1 MEPRTTKPPAGTK
14 VTPLWIVAAFVTLTE
29 TILGF
34 AVTQVIGGVQVA
46 LTVFVISFAL
56 LVAGAF
62 FLILWN
68 RPWVFY
74 PPSEYADV
82 NPKDFMSALREA
94 PGVVEQIKL
103 ARTVDE
109 NPLNSEARFELIDS
123 MADDAQ
129 CQWLILM
136 HEKELEITKWA
147 QHVYEH
153 NSGAGGM
160 GAFSSGTRQSLE
172 RTGLVGQA
180 AGGRYLRLTEEG
192 HKFAEWL
199 TKKGRKCDFFW
210 SEYGGWGTPKPN
222 SFADRQMREM
232 QAKKIKDQEAQQVET
247 QQPQLAALSSTSPV
261 S

>member
-1 MEPRTTKPPAGTK
+1 MEPSIIKTPSGAK

-29 TILGF
+29 AVLGF
-34 AVTQVIGGVQVA
+34 AVTQVVGGVQIA

-82 NPKDFMSALREA
+82 NPKDFMSALRNA

-103 ARTVDE
+103 AKTVDE
-109 NPLNSEARFELIDS
+109 NPLDSEARFELIDS
-123 MADDAQ
+123 MADDSQ

-136 HEKELEITKWA
+136 HENKLEVSRWA

-160 GAFSSGTRQSLE
+160 GSFAAGTRQSLE
-172 RTGLVGQA
+172 GTGLVGQA
-180 AGGRYLRLTEEG
+180 GGGRYLRLTEEG

-199 TKKGRKCDFFW
+199 IKKGRKCDFFW
-210 SEYGGWGTPKPN
+210 SEYGGWGTPKPKG
-222 SFADRQMREM
+222 FADGQMREM
-232 QAKKIKDQEAQQVET
+232 QAKKIKEQAQQVGPSDGEK
-247 QQPQLAALSSTSPV
+247 PQV
-261 S
+261 